1 MLPILG
7 STKQDLTFYESH
19 ALNITDREYY
29 IFDHIA
35 GITMVSVS
43 TVQPS
48 INLVFLCTDKNLK
61 MPLYTLLKVSE
72 STDFQI

>member
-35 GITMVSVS
+35 GMS
-43 TVQPS
+43 QG
-48 INLVFLCTDKNLK
+48 LK
-61 MPLYTLLKVSE
+61 IWGGKL
-72 STDFQI
+72 

>member
-29 IFDHIA
+29 IFDHIELPRTVRKW
-35 GITMVSVS
+35 GIA
-43 TVQPS
+43 S
-48 INLVFLCTDKNLK
+48 IYMIET
-61 MPLYTLLKVSE
+61 T
-72 STDFQI
+72 